1 MAGPAAAG
9 RSDDRHYRR
18 TVNAW
23 CLYDWGNS
31 AFATTIMAG
40 VFPLFY
46 RSMATTAGLGE
57 ADATAAWAYTTSLAL
72 LIVAV
77 IGPVLGSYCDQVSSK
92 KRFLAFFAGLGICA
106 SALFVILGDDDYLLG
121 SVLFIAGNIGFAAG
135 NIFYES
141 LLPHVARPGDV
152 DRVSTRGYAMGYVG
166 GGILLV
172 INLLWIERPGWF
184 LLPGVGT
191 ALRLT
196 FFSVAVWWAVFTV
209 PLLRRVE
216 EPLLSGGGQER
227 PRLGDA
233 FARLAE
239 TFREVRRYRQVLLFL
254 AAFWLYNDGIGTII
268 KMAIAYGDEVGI
280 GRSDLITALVLTQFV
295 GIPCTFLFGRLAGVL
310 GTKSSILAGLGV
322 YGLMAVGGYFMQTAL
337 HFYILAVGVGL
348 VQGGTQALSRS
359 LYASMIPPE
368 RSAEF
373 FGFYSTSSRFA
384 GIFGPLV
391 FALVSQIAGESRLGI
406 VSLVIFFAVGGA
418 LLLRVDER
426 EGVRAAAAN
435 GSPADAGGA

>member
-1 MAGPAAAG
+1 
-9 RSDDRHYRR
+9 
-18 TVNAW
+18 
-23 CLYDWGNS
+23 
-31 AFATTIMAG
+31 
-40 VFPLFY
+40 
-46 RSMATTAGLGE
+46 MATTAGLGP

-72 LIVAV
+72 LVVAV
-77 IGPVLGSYCDQVSSK
+77 IGPVLGSYCDQARSK
-92 KRFLAFFAGLGICA
+92 KRFLAFFAGLGICS
-106 SALFVILGDDDYLLG
+106 SALFVFLGDDSYLLG
-121 SVLFIAGNIGFAAG
+121 SALFIAGNIGFAAG

-141 LLPHVARPGDV
+141 LLPHVARPGDL
-152 DRVSTRGYAMGYVG
+152 DRVSARGYAMGYIG

-184 LLPGVGT
+184 LLPGVGA

-196 FFSVAVWWAVFTV
+196 FFSVAVWWALFAV

-216 EPLLSGGGQER
+216 EPRPPGQGPAR
-227 PRLGDA
+227 PGLGDA

-239 TFREVRRYRQVLLFL
+239 TFREVRRYRQLLLFL
-254 AAFWLYNDGIGTII
+254 AAFWLYNDGIGTIV
-268 KMAIAYGDEVGI
+268 KMAVAYGDEIGI
-280 GRSDLITALVLTQFV
+280 GRTDLIAALVVVQFV

-310 GTKSSILAGLGV
+310 GAKRSILAGLGV
-322 YGLMAVGGYFMQTAL
+322 YLLMTVGGYFMQTAL
-337 HFYILAVGVGL
+337 HFYILAGMVGL

-391 FALVSQIAGESRLGI
+391 FGVVGQVAGGSRLGI
-406 VSLVIFFAVGGA
+406 VALVIFFVAGGA

-426 EGVRAAAAN
+426 EGARAARTGKA
-435 GSPADAGGA
+435 PAGA

>member
-1 MAGPAAAG
+1 MPASPDAG
-9 RSDDRHYRR
+9 RGYRR

-40 VFPLFY
+40 VFPIFY
-46 RSMATTAGLGE
+46 RSMATTAGLGA

-77 IGPVLGSYCDQVSSK
+77 IGPVLGSYCDQARSK

-106 SALFVILGDDDYLLG
+106 SALFVFLGDDSYLLG
-121 SVLFIAGNIGFAAG
+121 SALFIAGNIGFAAG

-141 LLPHVARPGDV
+141 LLPHVARPGDL
-152 DRVSTRGYAMGYVG
+152 DRVSARGYAMGYIG

-184 LLPGVGT
+184 LLPGVGA

-196 FFSVAVWWAVFTV
+196 FFSVAVWWGLFTV
-209 PLLRRVE
+209 PLMRRVQ
-216 EPLLSGGGQER
+216 EPGAAGGGPAR

-239 TFREVRRYRQVLLFL
+239 TFREVRRYRQLLLFL
-254 AAFWLYNDGIGTII
+254 AAFWLYNDGIGTIV
-268 KMAIAYGDEVGI
+268 KMAVAYGDEIGI
-280 GRSDLITALVLTQFV
+280 GRTDLIAALVVVQFV

-310 GTKSSILAGLGV
+310 GAKRSILAGLGV
-322 YGLMAVGGYFMQTAL
+322 YLLMTVGGYFMQTAL
-337 HFYILAVGVGL
+337 HFYILAAMVGL

-391 FALVSQIAGESRLGI
+391 FGVVGQVAGGSRLGI
-406 VSLVIFFAVGGA
+406 VSLVIFFVAGGA

-426 EGVRAAAAN
+426 EGARAART
-435 GSPADAGGA
+435 GGAPAGA

>member
-1 MAGPAAAG
+1 MPA
-9 RSDDRHYRR
+9 SNDRDYRR
-18 TVNAW
+18 RVNAW

-57 ADATAAWAYTTSLAL
+57 ADATAAWGYTTALAL

-77 IGPVLGSYCDQVSSK
+77 IGPVLGSYCDQARTK
-92 KRFLAFFAGLGICA
+92 KRFLVLFAGLGICA
-106 SALFVILGDDDYLLG
+106 SALFVFLGDDDYLLG

-141 LLPHVARPGDV
+141 LLPHVARREDL
-152 DRVSTRGYAMGYVG
+152 DRVSTRGYAMGYIG

-172 INLLWIERPGWF
+172 INLLWIMHPGWF
-184 LLPGVGT
+184 LLPGTGF

-196 FFSVAVWWAVFTV
+196 FFSVAVWWALFTV

-216 EPLLSGGGQER
+216 EPRLSGEGTGGAG
-227 PRLGDA
+227 LGAA
-233 FARLAE
+233 FSRLAQ
-239 TFREVRRYRQVLLFL
+239 TFREVRRYRQLLLFL
-254 AAFWLYNDGIGTII
+254 VAFWVYNDGIGTII

-280 GRSDLITALVLTQFV
+280 GRNDLITALVVTQFV

-310 GTKSSILAGLGV
+310 GTKRSILAGLGV
-322 YGLMAVGGYFMQTAL
+322 YTLMAVGGYFMETAL
-337 HFYILAVGVGL
+337 HFYILAVLVGL

-384 GIFGPLV
+384 GIFGPLI
-391 FALVSQIAGESRLGI
+391 FALVSQTAGDSRLSI
-406 VSLVIFFAVGGA
+406 VALVIFFVVGGA

-426 EGVRAAAAN
+426 EGARAAR
-435 GSPADAGGA
+435 GDSGMDGGGL

>member
-1 MAGPAAAG
+1 MPA
-9 RSDDRHYRR
+9 STDRDYRK

-31 AFATTIMAG
+31 TFATTIMAG

-57 ADATAAWAYTTSLAL
+57 TDATAAWAYTTSLAL

-77 IGPVLGSYCDQVSSK
+77 IGPVLGSYCDQARSK
-92 KRFLAFFAGLGICA
+92 KRFLAFFAGLGVCA
-106 SALFVILGDDDYLLG
+106 TALFVLLGDDDYLLG
-121 SVLFIAGNIGFAAG
+121 SALFIAGNIGFAAG

-141 LLPHVARPGDV
+141 LLPHVARPGDL
-152 DRVSTRGYAMGYVG
+152 DRVSARGYAMGYIG

-172 INLLWIERPGWF
+172 FNLLWIMHPDWF
-184 LLPGVGT
+184 LLPGTGF

-196 FFSVAVWWAVFTV
+196 FFSVAVWWAVFTIPV
-209 PLLRRVE
+209 LRRVE
-216 EPLLSGGGQER
+216 EPPVAGGGPRR
-227 PRLGDA
+227 PGLGDA
-233 FARLAE
+233 FSRLAQ
-239 TFREVRRYRQVLLFL
+239 TFREVRRYRQLLLFL
-254 AAFWLYNDGIGTII
+254 VAFWVYNDGIGTII

-280 GRSDLITALVLTQFV
+280 GRNDLITALVVTQFV

-310 GTKSSILAGLGV
+310 GTKRSILVGLGV
-322 YGLMAVGGYFMQTAL
+322 YLAMTVGAYFMETAV
-337 HFYILAVGVGL
+337 HFYILAVMVGL

-359 LYASMIPPE
+359 LYASMIPRE

-384 GIFGPLV
+384 GIFGPLIFGIV
-391 FALVSQIAGESRLGI
+391 GQLTGGSRLGI
-406 VSLVIFFAVGGA
+406 VSLVIFFVVGGA

-426 EGVRAAAAN
+426 EGARVAAA
-435 GSPADAGGA
+435 GD